1 VEKENIKYGIAATAV
16 VVASIGAILYFSYRK
31 PDAPAKPAAAAP
43 PVTPAPPAAE
53 EPAIR
58 YPVTAAPATEPLPPL
73 NESDQPLVSALGG
86 LIGTGPVE
94 QFVVTENV
102 VRKIVVTIDNLPTT
116 RAAERLR
123 PLKPVPG
130 RFATSGPEDA
140 LTLDPANYERYAP
153 LIQLVRS
160 TDDDK
165 LIAFYVRHYPLFQ
178 EAYENLGHP
187 PQYFNDRLIEVIDHL
202 LATPDLKDPI
212 ALAQP
217 NVQFEYADPAIER
230 RSAGQKVLIRM
241 GSANAAA
248 VKQKLRSLRAKL
260 VERPPVN

>member
-1 VEKENIKYGIAATAV
+1 
-16 VVASIGAILYFSYRK
+16 
-31 PDAPAKPAAAAP
+31 
-43 PVTPAPPAAE
+43 
-53 EPAIR
+53 
-58 YPVTAAPATEPLPPL
+58 
-73 NESDQPLVSALGG
+73 
-86 LIGTGPVE
+86 
-94 QFVVTENV
+94 
-102 VRKIVVTIDNLPTT
+102 
-116 RAAERLR
+116 
-123 PLKPVPG
+123 LKPVPG